1 MSQVQYQASLAR
13 RDDLLR
19 TASERRRAAELASV
33 SRRGRVTEPAGM
45 RIVHR
50 VRRVLSPV
58 RARPVVG

>member
-19 TASERRRAAELASV
+19 TASERRRAELASV